1 MPVGAWA
8 APVGELSGGG
18 PAMGG
23 KPRNDGPDFG
33 LLVTVALVGATG
45 DAGEIRKR
53 LAANGIRS
61 TVAPCPDGRTRIL
74 VFRENAAHARRLAGG
89 GALDASAD

>member
-1 MPVGAWA
+1 M
-8 APVGELSGGG
+8 S
-18 PAMGG
+18 G

-33 LLVTVALVGATG
+33 LLVTIAQVGAEN

-53 LAANGIRS
+53 LTANGIRS
-61 TVAPCPDGRTRIL
+61 TVAPGTDGRTRIL
-74 VFRENAAHARRLAGG
+74 VFRENAARARRLVGG